1 MTCLPFG
8 RKNWLPLNSVRSR
21 SPLTSRYP
29 PRGESA
35 HIFFDNNNS
44 YPWRKRVLDP
54 VCQIQNVAKDYG
66 SYRAVHPIDLAVER
80 GEFIALVGPSGCG
93 KTSLLKIIAGFEQ
106 PTEGRLVIGGRDMT
120 GVSAAHRPTSM
131 VFQKLALFPHKTV
144 ADNIGFPLKIAK
156 LPKSEIEARTRAIL
170 DLLELKPEYLK
181 RYPAQ
186 LSGGEQ
192 QRVALGRSM
201 ISQPELLL
209 LDEPLS
215 ALDVKLKKVLQ
226 AELKRLHRNMGV
238 TFIHVTHDL
247 EEAMM
252 LADRI
257 CVMRAGRVLQV
268 GVPDDIYYR
277 PQHSFVAGFVGDTN
291 LFEIEV
297 MGSGPGSSYRSTF
310 ATGLEGPLPTHQR
323 DEGLKPGA
331 ALLMVRPEF
340 LRLGSSLGEN
350 DVRLHG
356 TVIETFMRGSTTQV
370 KIRSESSRTP
380 LTAEFSGKLE
390 ASLNVGETIV
400 LGWKA
405 DDAHV
410 ILSNPD
416 AS

>member
-1 MTCLPFG
+1 M
-8 RKNWLPLNSVRSR
+8 
-21 SPLTSRYP
+21 
-29 PRGESA
+29 
-35 HIFFDNNNS
+35 
-44 YPWRKRVLDP
+44 LDP
-54 VCQIQNVAKDYG
+54 VCQIQNVAKNYG
-66 SYRAVHPIDLAVER
+66 SYRAVHPIDLSVER

-106 PTEGRLVIGGRDMT
+106 PSEGRLLIGGRDMT
-120 GVSAAHRPTSM
+120 GVSAARRPTSM

-156 LPKSEIEARTRAIL
+156 RPKAEIESRTREIL
-170 DLLELKPEYLK
+170 SLLELKPEYLK

-226 AELKRLHRNMGV
+226 AELKRLHRSMGV

-257 CVMRAGRVLQV
+257 CVMRAGRVLQT

-277 PQHSFVAGFVGDTN
+277 PEHSSVAGFVGDTN

-297 MGSGPGSSYRSTF
+297 VGAGSGAGYRSTF
-310 ATGLEGPLPTHQR
+310 AGDLKGPLPPHQR
-323 DEGLKPGA
+323 DASLRSGPA
-331 ALLMVRPEF
+331 RLMVRPEF
-340 LRLGSSLGEN
+340 LRLESGLAPG
-350 DVRLHG
+350 DIRIRG
-356 TVIETFMRGSTTQV
+356 TVAETFMRGSTTQV
-370 KIRSESSRTP
+370 KIVSDSSSTP
-380 LTAEFSGKLE
+380 LTAEFSGKPE
-390 ASLNVGETIV
+390 AALDVGEPIV
-400 LGWKA
+400 VGWKA
-405 DDAHV
+405 DDAHIIAADRDV
-410 ILSNPD
+410 
-416 AS
+416 AQ